1 MCASWYLAR
10 SHHDFSWIY
19 LILVEMQLF
28 WGYISHKQ
36 KLKPTVYKKIIYF
49 YIISTVHSCAMWQKK
64 TKKSRMVGCF
74 CLFERDTV
82 CFILFY
88 LHLDSTNSCLFW
100 QILHSY
106 SNLSSYWHELTSQ
119 RHWHIGTKASPKAAF
134 NHLKLCGTYG
144 FVD

>member
-1 MCASWYLAR
+1 MCASWYLAS
-10 SHHDFSWIY
+10 SHHDFSWTY

-28 WGYISHKQ
+28 GGYISHKQ
-36 KLKPTVYKKIIYF
+36 KLKPTVYKIYIF
-49 YIISTVHSCAMWQKK
+49 ISFKHSSLMCNV
-64 TKKSRMVGCF
+64 TKKKRSHMVGCF

-100 QILHSY
+100 QLLHLY
-106 SNLSSYWHELTSQ
+106 SNISSYWHELTSQ

-134 NHLKLCGTYG
+134 HHLKLCGTYG